1 MNAPPTQSLGNAL
14 GSGSGSGSPFNQFSS
29 GSNATKEFFESNSM
43 VAKIAFLL
51 LVLFVFSI
59 LLRLGIGLLGH
70 FLGPDDSPKLIKGM
84 IDASTDYLVIPQDP
98 QDDTAITISRSSNAT
113 DGIEFTWSC
122 WIFIKDL
129 TYLAGQYRC
138 VFYKGNDFS
147 INPDKENASGLNF
160 PNNAPGLYI
169 APNTNDLVIF
179 MNTFRVIN
187 EQVTVT
193 DIPINKWVNVI
204 IRCQNTDLDI
214 YINGTIA
221 KSLQLHGV
229 PKQNYGNVF
238 VAANGGFSGYISN
251 LWYYNYALGTAAI
264 NTLVEKGPDTDMTGS
279 DAINMKNP
287 DYLSL
292 RWFFYGGSD
301 ALNPR
306 KN

>member
-1 MNAPPTQSLGNAL
+1 
-14 GSGSGSGSPFNQFSS
+14 
-29 GSNATKEFFESNSM
+29 
-43 VAKIAFLL
+43 L

-59 LLRLGIGLLGH
+59 LLRLGIGLLGY

-84 IDASTDYLVIPQDP
+84 VDASIPLTIPQDP
-98 QDDTAITISRSSNAT
+98 EDSTSITISRSANAT

-122 WIFIKDL
+122 WIFIKEI
-129 TYLAGQYRC
+129 TYDGQYKC
-138 VFYKGNDFS
+138 VFYKGNDYS
-147 INPDKENASGLNF
+147 ANPDRNNAKGLNF

-169 APNTNDLVIF
+169 APNTNNLIVF

-187 EQVTVT
+187 EQVTIT
-193 DIPINKWVNVI
+193 DIPIGKWVNVI
-204 IRCQNTDLDI
+204 IRCQNTTLDV

-251 LWYYNYALGTAAI
+251 LWYYNHALGTAEI
-264 NTLVEKGPDTDMTGS
+264 NKLVENGPDTSMTGS

-287 DYLSL
+287 NYLSL

-301 ALNPR
+301 AYNP
-306 KN
+306 

>member
-1 MNAPPTQSLGNAL
+1 MSSTNNSAL
-14 GSGSGSGSPFNQFSS
+14 GTGSGSPFNQFSS
-29 GSNATKEFFESNSM
+29 SSNATKEFFESNSV

-59 LLRLGIGLLGH
+59 LLRLGIGLLGY

-84 IDASTDYLVIPQDP
+84 VDASIQLTIPQDP
-98 QDDTAITISRSSNAT
+98 EDSTSVTIARSANAT

-122 WIFIKDL
+122 WIYVKDI
-129 TYLAGQYRC
+129 TYNSGQYKC
-138 VFYKGNDFS
+138 VFYKGNDYS
-147 INPDKENASGLNF
+147 SNSERVNSNGLNF

-169 APNTNDLVIF
+169 APNTNDLVVF
-179 MNTFRVIN
+179 MNTFKVIN
-187 EQVTVT
+187 EQVTIS
-193 DIPINKWVNVI
+193 DIPIGKWINVI
-204 IRCQNTDLDI
+204 IRCQNTQLDV

-251 LWYYNYALGTAAI
+251 LWYYNYALGTAEI
-264 NTLVEKGPDTDMTGS
+264 NKLVENGPDTTMTGS
-279 DAINMKNP
+279 DSINMKNP

-301 ALNPR
+301 AYNP
-306 KN
+306 